1 MYLQGTG
8 AATTWSDRRVT
19 PLGYPDREKTQ
30 KWAVLIA
37 PVSTHAPTHA
47 SSHNH
52 ASAPPSARR
61 RCTHAHTGKPRT

>member
-37 PVSTHAPTHA
+37 PVSTNAPTHA
-47 SSHNH
+47 S
-52 ASAPPSARR
+52 
-61 RCTHAHTGKPRT
+61 